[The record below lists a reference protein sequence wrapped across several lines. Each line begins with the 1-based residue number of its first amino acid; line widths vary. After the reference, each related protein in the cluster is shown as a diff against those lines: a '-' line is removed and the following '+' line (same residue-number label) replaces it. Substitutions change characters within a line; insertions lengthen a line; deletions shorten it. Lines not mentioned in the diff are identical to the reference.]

1 MADELVRVRINGI
14 ETNVGRVRAEKAGL
28 EILEEPT
35 RRGDGQLRRS
45 TRKGGRRRLPR
56 TSVAEKAAEKKAASV
71 ASEKAAAVAADD
83 TAKEA

>member
-28 EILEEPT
+28 EILNESP
-35 RRGDGQLRRS
+35 RRPDGQLRRD
-45 TRKGGRRRLPR
+45 TRKGGRRRLPK
-56 TSVAEKAAEKKAASV
+56 TSVAEAAEKKSAPAG
-71 ASEKAAAVAADD
+71 SEKAAAVAADD